1 MKRLII
7 AAMMISSFPVSA
19 YSQKNK
25 GPATTRTENEM
36 KEDGEVDKSVSRNDE
51 EIREQRTSCQE
62 RSLANHKA
70 RRYRRYE
77 ALKQYRVS
85 ECSNSAATGRWRHLM
100 PRRDLLALKGNADLA
115 RPSPFDR
122 QWTHSSDTVEKG
134 LVIFGEQ

>member
-85 ECSNSAATGRWRHLM
+85 ECQQFGSDW
-100 PRRDLLALKGNADLA
+100 PLASPNAPQRFA
-115 RPSPFDR
+115 RS
-122 QWTHSSDTVEKG
+122 QG
-134 LVIFGEQ
+134 